1 MRNEKQ
7 SVVTVPLLLPR
18 SVLILTIICFKLIAK
33 TYTITMKI
41 SLPSAVICA
50 ALAVGSASA
59 EGNLRGSGR
68 SLSVAGASAPSLG
81 AGSVPLVY
89 AESRILKDSTKSYKE
104 GIINAIKELKD
115 RTGSSSVAI
124 KKQMQANMPE
134 GKKWMNGRFL
144 KALKE
149 GVDEGILIQSKR
161 SFKLS
166 ASGRNLRGD
175 PEVRVA
181 SVLDSSIFIPF
192 CTYIL
197 M

>member
-1 MRNEKQ
+1 
-7 SVVTVPLLLPR
+7 
-18 SVLILTIICFKLIAK
+18 
-33 TYTITMKI
+33 MKI

-50 ALAVGSASA
+50 TLAVGSASA

-68 SLSVAGASAPSLG
+68 DLSVASAPSLG
-81 AGSVPLVY
+81 AGTGSVPLVY
-89 AESRILKDSTKSYKE
+89 ANSVIQKDSTKSYKE

-115 RTGSSSVAI
+115 RTGSSSIAI

-149 GVDEGILIQSKR
+149 GVDEGILIQSKS

-166 ASGRNLRGD
+166 AFGRNLRG
-175 PEVRVA
+175 VRVA
-181 SVLDSSIFIPF
+181 HGHFS
-192 CTYIL
+192 
-197 M
+197 